1 VLQYLVL
8 DEIKANLDKL
18 EEVHERKMKE
28 TSEEMATLQDENWAL
43 KRQVG
48 DQKDEIDL
56 NKKQIKKPQETSKAG
71 HLQASSNSLADEIET
86 VNDEENKKNK
96 RMDALKHLAV
106 LGEKTSEEIR
116 NLKNSLESLM
126 VSKENPKTPN
136 CTFGRDCIR
145 LFCNFDHG
153 FLFRNHKPKAPVT
166 EETDENLTCEMCK
179 HLLKVKVFLKK
190 HMKTC
195 TLEKNISKEVPKV
208 HCDKCGNVFT
218 SISKL
223 RKHEQK
229 EHSQELLECISCGKI
244 FASEDELKEHVCQ
257 KVVQEE
263 MLIVAN
269 SLDKLLENDT
279 KENGIN
285 KINSKPSTSNGN
297 QSGKKFKSQHRSKK
311 TKNEEYYRK
320 NIIIVTADV
329 QCMNEESSELL
340 KHETKTDYSD
350 EEYSSEEVSSLSS
363 DESETESSEIENGE
377 VCSDI
382 ETP

>member
-1 VLQYLVL
+1 
-8 DEIKANLDKL
+8 
-18 EEVHERKMKE
+18 M
-28 TSEEMATLQDENWAL
+28 
-43 KRQVG
+43 
-48 DQKDEIDL
+48 
-56 NKKQIKKPQETSKAG
+56 
-71 HLQASSNSLADEIET
+71 
-86 VNDEENKKNK
+86 
-96 RMDALKHLAV
+96 
-106 LGEKTSEEIR
+106 
-116 NLKNSLESLM
+116 
-126 VSKENPKTPN
+126 KENPN
-136 CTFGRDCIR
+136 CAFVRDCKR
-145 LFCNFDHG
+145 LFCKFDHG
-153 FLFRNHKPKAPVT
+153 FLFRKVNHKLKAPIT
-166 EETDENLTCEMCK
+166 KPTDEKLTCEMCK
-179 HLLKVKVFLKK
+179 HLFESKSILKK
-190 HMKTC
+190 HMETC

-285 KINSKPSTSNGN
+285 IINSKPSTSNGN
-297 QSGKKFKSQHRSKK
+297 QSGEKFKSQHRSKK

-340 KHETKTDYSD
+340 KHETKEDYSD
-350 EEYSSEEVSSLSS
+350 EEYLSEEVSSSI
-363 DESETESSEIENGE
+363 DSETESSENENGE

-382 ETP
+382 ESP